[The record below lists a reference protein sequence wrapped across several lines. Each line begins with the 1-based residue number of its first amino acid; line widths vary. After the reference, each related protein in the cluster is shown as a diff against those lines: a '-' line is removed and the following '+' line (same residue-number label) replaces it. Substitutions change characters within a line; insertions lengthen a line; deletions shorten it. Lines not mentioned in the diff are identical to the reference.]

1 MSGTIIS
8 TQKKYPRILI
18 AVIVFLISINMA
30 EASSDM
36 KPAMQEVSPIGPD
49 FSGKATGGWHG
60 YREQLERAGIS
71 INAQLVPEG
80 FANFRGG
87 QSTSKAI
94 SALTTSLTLDIDT
107 EKFIGWDSGRFL
119 ANLTDHVG
127 ENPST
132 RLIGDLQVFDNFN
145 TKPFLQI
152 FELWYDQI
160 IFKKKLRVKVG
171 KVDANTNFSV
181 IDNGLPFLNSSSQV
195 NPALFLF
202 PTTPD
207 PMPSVNVFYSSHK
220 NYYISFGAYYANRS
234 SSFGNFSG
242 SPQDVQPTEHGAF
255 LIGETG
261 LTWQRAPGLLYGGNL
276 KFGFWGHTGNFTHL
290 DGTSKHGTHGYYLIY
305 NQTLWRPNSSN
316 DNDRSIK
323 TFLSY
328 GRTQNTINVIDW
340 NFSAGLTWTGMLSSR
355 PDDMLGFGPDY
366 AHIVRQAGLPK
377 PYELAIEMF
386 YSFQVIAS
394 AKIKPDLQYIIN
406 PGGRYR
412 DSLVGSLRVIVDL

>member
-1 MSGTIIS
+1 MKRRTKLYCHYIINMNTLINRVLRLIPVS
-8 TQKKYPRILI
+8 AAFIMLI
-18 AVIVFLISINMA
+18 AVCKPVFSAN
-30 EASSDM
+30 
-36 KPAMQEVSPIGPD
+36 
-49 FSGKATGGWHG
+49 ATGGWYG
-60 YREQLERAGIS
+60 YHSRLEQAGIS
-71 INAQLVPEG
+71 IDVQVTPEG

-87 QSTSKAI
+87 KSTSEAI

-107 EKFIGWDSGRFL
+107 DRLFSWKGGEFL
-119 ANLTDHVG
+119 ANLTDHAG

-160 IFKKKLRVKVG
+160 ISKDRLRVKIG

-207 PMPSVNVFYSSHK
+207 PMPSVNVFYSPGE
-220 NYYISFGAYYANRS
+220 NYYFRFGAYYANRS
-234 SSFGNFSG
+234 ASFGNFIG

-255 LIGETG
+255 LVGETG
-261 LTWQRAPGLLYGGNL
+261 LLWKRGPVLSYGGNL
-276 KFGFWGHTGNFTHL
+276 KFGFWGHTGIFTRL
-290 DGTSKHGTHGYYLIY
+290 DGTSKHGTYGYYLIY
-305 NQTLWRPNSSN
+305 NQTFWRPDDKSH
-316 DNDRSIK
+316 DDREIK

-328 GRTQNTINVIDW
+328 GQTQSTINVINW
-340 NFSAGLTWTGMLSSR
+340 NFSSGLTWTGVLASR
-355 PDDMLGFGPDY
+355 PNDMIGFGPDY

-377 PYELAIEMF
+377 SYELAIELF
-386 YSFQVIAS
+386 YHFQ
-394 AKIKPDLQYIIN
+394 AKPWAIIKPDLQYIVN
-406 PGGRYR
+406 PGGRYD
-412 DSLVGSLRVIVDL
+412 DSLVGSLRLIVDL